1 MKDHARGADLYG
13 FWLSEL
19 TQDTSLQEK
28 YKTYYDAVRKCQ
40 EICEHSGAVDSY
52 CFLCNKF
59 FEEE

>member
-19 TQDTSLQEK
+19 TQDTSLQM
-28 YKTYYDAVRKCQ
+28 
-40 EICEHSGAVDSY
+40 CEHPDVVDGY
-52 CFLCNKF
+52 YFLYNKF

>member
-28 YKTYYDAVRKCQ
+28 YKTYYDTVRKCQ
-40 EICEHSGAVDSY
+40 EMCEHPDVVDGY

-59 FEEE
+59 FEEQ